1 MRSPPVLAMR
11 TSRPAPPKA
20 RSSHDGLVSAWSFS
34 PPSVSRLSSMLSTS
48 SPQPPYIL
56 SRPVP
61 PTSQSWPR
69 SPNIVSLPSV
79 GRAGYVVLRIHC
91 VSNGPSVGSKLSSQ
105 LSPLEGSVVH
115 ADGLVPLNS
124 VPSQLSMIL
133 RSGSL
138 ASYSWNLVVDGL

>member
-1 MRSPPVLAMR
+1 MRSPPVLAIR

-34 PPSVSRLSSMLSTS
+34 PPSVSRLSSMLSRS

-91 VSNGPSVGSKLSSQ
+91 VSNGPSVRSTLSSQ
-105 LSPLEGSVVH
+105 LRP
-115 ADGLVPLNS
+115 VP
-124 VPSQLSMIL
+124 VFHTEPSAALSRIL

-138 ASYSWNLVVDGL
+138 ASYSWNLVGDRL